1 MSGSNS
7 CFLTC
12 IQVSH
17 EHGLAHQ
24 SKVGVTDLGIKGQ
37 RGGPLLMWPC
47 LVTSVSVISGDI
59 SLRQQLKVVSVSPST
74 KKVDL
79 AELSFSEFLALLE
92 LTGFSFLFV
101 SADPFVLN

>member
-12 IQVSH
+12 TQVSH